1 MPGRTR
7 LPWPHTKPTMPIYTV
22 TLIETTHNDVSFH
35 ADSLEHAKAM
45 IAEGMDVDSS
55 TFKFVSSAEFQND
68 VREGE

>member
-1 MPGRTR
+1 
-7 LPWPHTKPTMPIYTV
+7 MPIYTV